1 MFTTLKRE
9 MGSGRNSESS
19 VFTEEEEV
27 ECSDAYHHHHQD
39 VAARRALRSRYRSVK
54 SRINVQ
60 KPREQIADAEAL
72 LDITSTMVAC
82 VQVENNG
89 GIIISDFVSSLLR
102 DFGQQSGPS
111 STAKAGCASIAW
123 ADVGVVVSDAFRNS
137 CGCSTMVGPM
147 NIEPRER
154 KAAVRRKRVNP
165 AENSQPKELDDA
177 VTEEQMGTDKNMLTM
192 FNILKKNRRVRLE
205 SLVLNRSSF
214 SQTVENLFALSFLVK
229 DGRAQIKVDGN
240 NHHLVSTR
248 NAPSANAVASSEV
261 TYSHFV
267 FRFDFRDWKLM
278 TSSVG
283 NGEELMPHRNEAR
296 LSSSCQPE
304 CVNVE
309 SQEAAQTRPIR
320 KLSRNRGLVLHEQ
333 TILEDSPENDPAEA
347 RLAAIRK
354 GKLLHEN
361 SVLEDSPENDAA
373 EARCAAIRKGKR
385 KVYS

>member
-1 MFTTLKRE
+1 MVTTLKGE
-9 MGSGRNSESS
+9 MGSGRNSESG

-27 ECSDAYHHHHQD
+27 ECSDAYHHYHQD
-39 VAARRALRSRYRSVK
+39 AAARRALRSRYRSVK
-54 SRINVQ
+54 SRINDEREEISNANSNKFNTIINLLDSLHQQVQ

-72 LDITSTMVAC
+72 
-82 VQVENNG
+82 
-89 GIIISDFVSSLLR
+89 

-165 AENSQPKELDDA
+165 TENSQPKELDDA

-205 SLVLNRSSF
+205 NLVLNRSSF

-240 NHHLVSTR
+240 NHHLVSPR

-304 CVNVE
+304 RVNVE

-347 RLAAIRK
+347 RLAAIHK

-361 SVLEDSPENDAA
+361 SVLEDSPENDPA
-373 EARCAAIRKGKR
+373 EARRAAIRKGKR